1 MVGLALPAAGR
12 ACGFSLLQDSQI
24 DRPAA
29 AQASRAAQK
38 VARMLKIKDKE
49 YEDGGVWACVP
60 PLVPQRSVSA

>member
-1 MVGLALPAAGR
+1 MASR
-12 ACGFSLLQDSQI
+12 FSGMDSQI

-38 VARMLKIKDKE
+38 AANAKIKDKE